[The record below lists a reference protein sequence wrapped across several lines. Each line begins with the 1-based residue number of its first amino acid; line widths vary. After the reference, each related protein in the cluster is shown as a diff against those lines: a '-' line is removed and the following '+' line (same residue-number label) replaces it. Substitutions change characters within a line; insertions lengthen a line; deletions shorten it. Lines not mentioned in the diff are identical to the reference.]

1 MLTCT
6 EKINFY
12 TERQE
17 NELLEMAYVGYVNI
31 ILKNIGR
38 SRFCENPKALRKE
51 MKELYKEN
59 YKRVINNKRLPKL
72 QRLKYIIYRICP
84 DIQELYIKVKMKI
97 KG

>member
-1 MLTCT
+1 
-6 EKINFY
+6 
-12 TERQE
+12 
-17 NELLEMAYVGYVNI
+17 
-31 ILKNIGR
+31 
-38 SRFCENPKALRKE
+38 